1 MIDKEIWAKD
11 KINNLKET
19 LEMKN
24 EEVLKYRSLLEQQAK
39 TIKDKLNDSLNL

>member
-11 KINNLKET
+11 KINNLKEA

-24 EEVLKYRSLLEQQAK
+24 EEVLKYKSLLEQQAK
-39 TIKDKLNDSLNL
+39 TIRDKLDDSVI